1 MTSSSGTS
9 KTRYSN
15 FAVVWSSQTTAAIL
29 IFTIPALAPL
39 LVAKDALT
47 TTQIGALTSIMYV
60 GISGVSVFISVISD
74 SLGVKRVLIAG
85 HVIEAVSI
93 ISASLAHNF
102 AGFAISIFAVG
113 IGYSSIT
120 PVTSKAIMSWFS
132 KENRSATMGLKQ
144 TGTTVGGTIAGAVLP
159 LIAVTYGLGAAFI
172 AAGLLV
178 LSGAGIV
185 LAYRESD
192 QFSSTSK
199 ISMDFLRRGLSVS
212 RKNRNLI
219 WLGGVGF
226 FYAAVQ
232 SVVVTYITLFSHSIL
247 GFTPVIAGL
256 FLSLVNISGTVGR
269 PVYGALS
276 DRIFKGSRIKDM
288 YLISLTSFVMLLLLS
303 ELRSNTDFWV
313 VVPVMALLGFGTLG
327 WNGVFLT
334 LAGEYSDS
342 GVRGSGYFSL
352 VFSRHDRSDRRS
364 SHFRYDCSD
373 DGQLFFGLAS
383 FWDRSNFGCNFFRS
397 GETKSR
403 SGKDSTVSCSW
414 RLIIRSL
421 IRMLV

>member
-1 MTSSSGTS
+1 LTSSSGTS

-15 FAVVWSSQTTAAIL
+15 FTVVWSSQTTAAIL
-29 IFTIPALAPL
+29 IFTVPALAPL

-47 TTQIGALTSIMYV
+47 ATQIGALTSIMYV
-60 GISGVSVFISVISD
+60 GICGVSVFISVISD
-74 SLGVKRVLIAG
+74 SLGVKRILIAG
-85 HVIEAVSI
+85 HVIEAVSV
-93 ISASLAHNF
+93 ISASVAHNF
-102 AGFAISIFAVG
+102 AGFAISIFGVG

-144 TGTTVGGTIAGAVLP
+144 TGTTVGGTIAGAALP
-159 LIAVTYGLGAAFI
+159 LIGVTYGLGAAFI

-192 QFSSTSK
+192 QFTGTTK
-199 ISMDFLRRGLSVS
+199 ISMAFLRRGVSIS
-212 RKNRNLI
+212 RKNRNLL

-232 SVVVTYITLFSHSIL
+232 AVVVTYITLFSHSVL

-269 PVYGALS
+269 PVYGAVS
-276 DRIFKGSRIKDM
+276 DRIFKGSRIKDL

-303 ELRSNTDFWV
+303 ELRSTTDIWV
-313 VVPVMALLGFGTLG
+313 VVPVMALLGFGALG

-342 GVRGSGYFSL
+342 GYEGVGTSLSFSIAMTGQIVGAPIYGMIIQTTGSYFLGWQVFAIALILAATIFAVVRRNYDPGKIPQL
-352 VFSRHDRSDRRS
+352 VARGD
-364 SHFRYDCSD
+364 
-373 DGQLFFGLAS
+373 
-383 FWDRSNFGCNFFRS
+383 
-397 GETKSR
+397 
-403 SGKDSTVSCSW
+403 
-414 RLIIRSL
+414 
-421 IRMLV
+421 

>member
-1 MTSSSGTS
+1 
-9 KTRYSN
+9 
-15 FAVVWSSQTTAAIL
+15 VVWSSQTTAAIL

-47 TTQIGALTSIMYV
+47 ATQIGALTSIMYV
-60 GISGVSVFISVISD
+60 GICAVSVFISVISD
-74 SLGVKRVLIAG
+74 SLGVKRVLIVG

-102 AGFAISIFAVG
+102 VGFAISIFGVG

-159 LIAVTYGLGAAFI
+159 LIGVTYGLGAAFI
-172 AAGLLV
+172 TAGVLV

-192 QFSSTSK
+192 QFSSSTK
-199 ISMDFLRRGLSVS
+199 ISMAFLRRGLSVS
-212 RKNRNLI
+212 TKNGNLL

-232 SVVVTYITLFSHSIL
+232 SVVVTYITLFSHSVL

-256 FLSLVNISGTVGR
+256 ILSLVNVSGTIGR
-269 PVYGALS
+269 PVYGAVS
-276 DRIFKGSRIKDM
+276 DRIFKGSRIKDL
-288 YLISLTSFVMLLLLS
+288 YLISLTSLVSLLLLS
-303 ELRSNTDFWV
+303 ELRSSTGIWM

-342 GVRGSGYFSL
+342 GYEGVGTSLSFSVAMTGQIAGAPIFGMIVQSTGSYFLGWQVFGAALILAATVFAVARRNHDPGKIPQLVARG
-352 VFSRHDRSDRRS
+352 D
-364 SHFRYDCSD
+364 
-373 DGQLFFGLAS
+373 
-383 FWDRSNFGCNFFRS
+383 
-397 GETKSR
+397 
-403 SGKDSTVSCSW
+403 
-414 RLIIRSL
+414 
-421 IRMLV
+421 

>member
-15 FAVVWSSQTTAAIL
+15 FTVVWSSQTTAAIL
-29 IFTIPALAPL
+29 IFTVPALAPL

-47 TTQIGALTSIMYV
+47 ATQIGALTSIMYV
-60 GISGVSVFISVISD
+60 GICGVSVFISVISD
-74 SLGVKRVLIAG
+74 SLGVKRILIAG
-85 HVIEAVSI
+85 HVIEAVSV
-93 ISASLAHNF
+93 ISASVAHNF
-102 AGFAISIFAVG
+102 AGFAISIFGVG

-144 TGTTVGGTIAGAVLP
+144 TGTTVGGTIAGAALP
-159 LIAVTYGLGAAFI
+159 LIGVTYGLGAAFI

-192 QFSSTSK
+192 QFTGTTK
-199 ISMDFLRRGLSVS
+199 ISMAFLRRGVSVS
-212 RKNRNLI
+212 RKNRNLL

-232 SVVVTYITLFSHSIL
+232 AVVVTYITLFSHSVL

-269 PVYGALS
+269 PVYGAVS
-276 DRIFKGSRIKDM
+276 DRIFKGSRIKDL

-303 ELRSNTDFWV
+303 ELRSTTDIWV
-313 VVPVMALLGFGTLG
+313 VVPVMALLGFGALG

-342 GVRGSGYFSL
+342 GYEGVGTSLSFSIAMTGQIVGAPIYGMIIQTTGSYFLGWQVFAIALILAATIFAVVRRNYDPGKIPQL
-352 VFSRHDRSDRRS
+352 VARGD
-364 SHFRYDCSD
+364 
-373 DGQLFFGLAS
+373 
-383 FWDRSNFGCNFFRS
+383 
-397 GETKSR
+397 
-403 SGKDSTVSCSW
+403 
-414 RLIIRSL
+414 
-421 IRMLV
+421 

>member
-15 FAVVWSSQTTAAIL
+15 FTVVWSSQTTAAIL
-29 IFTIPALAPL
+29 IFTVPALAPL

-47 TTQIGALTSIMYV
+47 ATQIGALTSIMYV
-60 GISGVSVFISVISD
+60 GICGVSVFISVISD
-74 SLGVKRVLIAG
+74 SLGVKRILIAG
-85 HVIEAVSI
+85 HVIEAVSV
-93 ISASLAHNF
+93 ISASVAHNF
-102 AGFAISIFAVG
+102 AGFAISIFGVG

-144 TGTTVGGTIAGAVLP
+144 TGTTVGGTIAGAALP
-159 LIAVTYGLGAAFI
+159 LIGVTYGLGAAFI

-192 QFSSTSK
+192 QFTGTTK
-199 ISMDFLRRGLSVS
+199 ISMAFLRRGVSIS
-212 RKNRNLI
+212 RKNRNLL

-232 SVVVTYITLFSHSIL
+232 AVVVTYITLFSHSVL

-269 PVYGALS
+269 PVYGAVS
-276 DRIFKGSRIKDM
+276 DRIFKGSRIKDL

-303 ELRSNTDFWV
+303 ELRSTTDIWV
-313 VVPVMALLGFGTLG
+313 VVPVMALLGFGALG

-342 GVRGSGYFSL
+342 GYEGVGTSLSFSIAMTGQIVGAPIYGMIIQTTGSYFLGWQVFAIALILAATIFAVVRRNYDPGKIPQL
-352 VFSRHDRSDRRS
+352 VARGD
-364 SHFRYDCSD
+364 
-373 DGQLFFGLAS
+373 
-383 FWDRSNFGCNFFRS
+383 
-397 GETKSR
+397 
-403 SGKDSTVSCSW
+403 
-414 RLIIRSL
+414 
-421 IRMLV
+421 